1 MGSAVPP
8 SAGDLVEQ
16 ALSATTP
23 VQVDALSSSLCAYG
37 AMHERPVGDR
47 WGNRGLFT
55 AAGGTFDHKLVEL
68 VTNMHDAVVHHEV
81 ARKVHGQALTPF
93 DFANLFDSP
102 ESAVQSLLG
111 GHSRPELAALARVE
125 LHSAG
130 DAIEA
135 RRQRTVVFRDNGI
148 GMSPGDLPDALF
160 RVGSSRKDGLLW
172 QMGAFGRGGLTV
184 LPNCNAWIVVTRKQP
199 DLLASGEADIVSI
212 ATVRW
217 VKVGNRQTSTAVYE
231 VTSPWESDGDI
242 GLPLAVPA
250 NTCDF
255 PPGTYLAVVGFEAEG
270 IWVSRLGDE
279 RSLDTLLDTR
289 LFEPALPLT
298 LRTPVFGER
307 GDRQTLLRGL
317 GRRLV
322 DNPRA
327 DRLEGREELPFNHD
341 RRTYRLPIR
350 YFLFSSGDTG
360 ARRRFVARDH
370 ALMMNSNGQVH
381 AHWSPA
387 EFRQKTRLPKL
398 ADRILVVVD
407 TDALP
412 LSLRTGLFTA
422 DRTELL
428 RNADAVRLEAE
439 LISFLDDWEE
449 LWRVNNDLIRDAI
462 RRSNVDRSTAAVGKR
477 IARAL
482 RVRGFG
488 GRVTPPDQ
496 TGVRSG
502 RRLPPPAELLDDP
515 TSLTGPAEVVA
526 IRGRTRG
533 VYFDLNARDGFIPR
547 RANLHVRCTHPDVD
561 SEADVTLG
569 ELRNGRIRVAI
580 AVPPDAAIGDSELD
594 VEVPSWGG
602 HAGGMRPSL
611 QAATVFKVV
620 DPPAPGLPPTREPA
634 TRARSDSEAELR
646 SRVALLWTS
655 HEAEPEWD
663 SQTVGDVEI
672 IEADS
677 LAQADGEYAELSGH
691 HFDVPV
697 VKLNEEFTPLKMYS
711 ALRAREVGDEGV
723 ARAKD
728 RYAVGVGVEML
739 LLDQFARSRAHHERP
754 VESDWLEAARV
765 AAARGVLAV
774 LPDYDQLVAEAGL
787 EGM

>member
-1 MGSAVPP
+1 MT
-8 SAGDLVEQ
+8 AGDDLVRI
-16 ALSATTP
+16 ALAATRSSD
-23 VQVDALSSSLCAYG
+23 VEALRLALEEAG
-37 AMHERPVGDR
+37 AAHQRPVGDR

-68 VTNMHDAVVHHEV
+68 VTNMHDAVVHREV
-81 ARKVHGQALTPF
+81 ARKVQPQALSATE
-93 DFANLFDSP
+93 FANLFESP
-102 ESAVQSLLG
+102 EAAVQSLLG
-111 GHSRPELAALARVE
+111 GRAKAELAPLARVE
-125 LHSAG
+125 LHSADEG
-130 DAIEA
+130 VEA
-135 RRQRTVVFRDNGI
+135 RRQRTIVFRDEGI

-184 LPNCNAWIVVTRKQP
+184 LPNCKAWVVVSRKQP
-199 DLLASGEADIVSI
+199 ELLSPGELDVVSV
-212 ATVRW
+212 AAVRW
-217 VKVGNRQTSTAVYE
+217 VRVGNRQTSTAVYQ
-231 VTSPWESDGDI
+231 VTSPWEHDGDTA
-242 GLPLAVPA
+242 LPFTVPAEACEFAPGTHLAVIA
-250 NTCDF
+250 
-255 PPGTYLAVVGFEAEG
+255 FEAEG

-279 RSLDTLLDTR
+279 RSIDTLLDTR

-298 LRTPVFGER
+298 LRTPVFGDR
-307 GDRQTLLRGL
+307 GDRQTVLRGL
-317 GRRLV
+317 GRRLL
-322 DNPRA
+322 DNPRE

-341 RRTYRLPIR
+341 RRTHRLPIR

-370 ALMMNSNGQVH
+370 ALIMNSNGQVH

-412 LSLRTGLFTA
+412 LSVRTGLFTA

-428 RNADAVRLEAE
+428 RNAEAVRLEAE
-439 LISFLDDWEE
+439 LISLLDDWEE

-462 RRSNVDRSTAAVGKR
+462 RRSNVERSTAAVGKR
-477 IARAL
+477 ISRAL

-496 TGVRSG
+496 NTTRSA
-502 RRLPPPAELLDDP
+502 RRPRRAAELLDDP
-515 TSLTGPAEVVA
+515 TALTGPPEVAAV
-526 IRGRTRG
+526 RGRTRG

-547 RANLHVRCTHPDVD
+547 RADLLVTCTHPDID
-561 SEADVTLG
+561 STADVTLG
-569 ELRNGRIRVAI
+569 ELRCGRIRVAI
-580 AVPPDAAIGDSELD
+580 AVAPDAGVGDGELQ
-594 VEVPSWGG
+594 VEVPSWGA
-602 HAGGMRPSL
+602 HAGGMRPPL
-611 QAATVFKVV
+611 RTTTLFKVV
-620 DPPAPGLPPTREPA
+620 DPPAPGLPSMREPT
-634 TRARSDSEAELR
+634 TRPRSESETELR

-655 HEAEPEWD
+655 HEMESEWTA
-663 SQTVGDVEI
+663 QTVGDVEVI
-672 IEADS
+672 AADS
-677 LAQADGEYAELSGH
+677 LANADDEYSDLAGH

-697 VKLNEEFTPLKMYS
+697 VKLNEEYTPLKMYS

-728 RYAVGVGVEML
+728 RYAVGVGVEMI
-739 LLDQFARSRAHHERP
+739 LLDQFARSRARYERP
-754 VESDWLEAARV
+754 VDPEWLDAARV

-774 LPDYDQLVAEAGL
+774 LPDYDQVVAEAGL